1 MAFKGKFIYMTHH
14 FILLR
19 LNSFDIRVDR
29 EGWQFEHSVS
39 QLRVCFS
46 AEDAKNVLWQW
57 LAMVRRWGS
66 LAFVGNFVYMVRP
79 FILLR
84 FNPFDLKV
92 DWERWWFEH
101 SGVSVVGLLI
111 TRGC

>member
-29 EGWQFEHSVS
+29 EGWQFEHSVP
-39 QLRVCFS
+39 QLQVCFS

-57 LAMVRRWGS
+57 LATVRRWSS

-111 TRGC
+111 TRRC

>member
-1 MAFKGKFIYMTHH
+1 MAFTDKFIYMAQH

-19 LNSFDIRVDR
+19 LNSFDIRVEG

-46 AEDAKNVLWQW
+46 AEDAKNVLWPR
-57 LAMVRRWGS
+57 LATLRRWGS
-66 LAFVGNFVYMVRP
+66 LAFIGNFVYMARP

-84 FNPFDLKV
+84 FNHFDLRV
-92 DWERWWFEH
+92 DWERW
-101 SGVSVVGLLI
+101 
-111 TRGC
+111 